1 MRGAGSRQHAEAWPD
16 SPRGAMLQG
25 LWTTLQQSESKPPPR
40 CAQHTLIFWY
50 FFFFAFLLLADCVTE
65 VQTSFTFCHSFTGGW
80 LKVLCLVFN

>member
-65 VQTSFTFCHSFTGGW
+65 VQTSHILSFIHWWMAEGF
-80 LKVLCLVFN
+80 VFGF